1 MTALVRDLMTIG
13 VPTCKIST
21 LIVDIARFLIDNN
34 VEEMVVL
41 GNEGEGVGVVGYEEL
56 VSAYERENAK
66 SLTAEDVM
74 REGVPE
80 LPSDIPLTV
89 AAQMMKDRGVRV
101 AYMTHNSAGIIYPAA
116 MISYRHIVRHLAAK
130 DESELKDLGLA
141 AERKSP
147 LEVFVARRD
156 EARKKVYRYTRTHV
170 NTTCVRV
177 YLCTCVPDTSTLE
190 EQCLL
195 TSQKTNGREASAS

>member
-1 MTALVRDLMTIG
+1 MTEQKLVRDLMTVG
-13 VPTCKIST
+13 VPTCKTST
-21 LIVDIARFLIDNN
+21 PIVDIARFLVEHN

-56 VSAYERENAK
+56 VRAYGRVDAR
-66 SLTAEDVM
+66 SLTAEEVM

-80 LPSDIPLTV
+80 FPSDIPLTA
-89 AAQMMKDRGVRV
+89 AAQMMKDQGIRV

-147 LEVFVARRD
+147 IEVFIERRD
-156 EARKKVYRYTRTHV
+156 EARKKAG
-170 NTTCVRV
+170 
-177 YLCTCVPDTSTLE
+177 L
-190 EQCLL
+190 
-195 TSQKTNGREASAS
+195 K